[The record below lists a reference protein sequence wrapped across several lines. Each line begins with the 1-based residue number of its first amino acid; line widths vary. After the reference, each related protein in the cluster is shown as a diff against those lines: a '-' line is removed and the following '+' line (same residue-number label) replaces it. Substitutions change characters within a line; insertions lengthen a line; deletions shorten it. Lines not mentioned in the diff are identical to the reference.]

1 MIIRRKRF
9 MSYSRSQQQGFSL
22 VEVSIVTALM
32 IILAIV
38 GVPALQSYVIENKVP
53 KVAGDL
59 QRFVSR
65 MKVAGLGGGAVPY
78 QTIDQRVLI
87 NGMRSASVVSV
98 VGDGAGAEVA
108 HGLGGLG
115 RAGNGIIEVAPEAV
129 PGLPQGSAFSLT
141 LKNINHAACPSLVTT
156 MQRMASVIKVTGSA
170 GTVEVKNI
178 LVEPVREYQAIL
190 ADAQCERGDRN
201 SFMFIFL

>member
-1 MIIRRKRF
+1 MMMRRKRF
-9 MSYSRSQQQGFSL
+9 MSDSRSQQQGFSL

-65 MKVAGLGGGAVPY
+65 MKVAGLGGGSVPY

-87 NGMRSASVVSV
+87 NGMRSASVISV

-115 RAGNGIIEVAPEAV
+115 RAGNGIIQVAPEAL
-129 PGLPQGSAFSLT
+129 PGLAQGSAFSLT

-178 LVEPVREYQAIL
+178 LVEPPREYQAIL

-201 SFMFIFL
+201 TFMFIF